1 MPSDVPSKE
10 PSPSRRW
17 VRAALL
23 VLGVAVLTAIVVS
36 TGVER
41 ILEAL
46 RDALPLIPVLL
57 ALDVLY
63 ATCEVLAHRS
73 VLGPRARE
81 IPLISFLRVSMMT
94 YCTSALAPLGRAGG
108 EVVRAMGFAPFVGAG
123 RATAAGANMQG
134 SVLIANALISIPCAI
149 AVGRVVGAA
158 HALTWLIAVN
168 ALGTLVLGSATW
180 ILSRS
185 KLGARIGARF
195 PKLRKLGFDLDEGA
209 RATKFELLFATFF
222 ATLSRFV
229 QVGQYALL
237 LLSVGGA
244 VTVSSVLVTMGIHLV
259 GAGFGD
265 MVPSQVG
272 VHEATYRLFADVI
285 GLADPAR
292 AVSIA
297 LLARIVSYL
306 VAGLCLI
313 SIPILARAETKRAE
327 SIESL

>member
-1 MPSDVPSKE
+1 MASDVPSKE
-10 PSPSRRW
+10 PSSSRPW

-23 VLGVAVLTAIVVS
+23 LLGVVVLTAIVVS
-36 TGVER
+36 TGVDR
-41 ILEAL
+41 VLEAL
-46 RDALPLIPVLL
+46 REALPLIPVLL
-57 ALDVLY
+57 VLDVFY
-63 ATCEVLAHRS
+63 ASFEVLAHRS

-81 IPLISFLRVSMMT
+81 IPLISFLRVSMVT
-94 YCTSALAPLGRAGG
+94 YCTAALAPLGRAGG
-108 EVVRAMGFAPFVGAG
+108 EVARAMGFAPFVGAG

-149 AVGRVVGAA
+149 AVARVVGAA
-158 HALTWLIAVN
+158 HALTWLIAAN
-168 ALGTLVLGSATW
+168 AFGTLVLGSATW

-185 KLGARIGARF
+185 KLGARLGARF
-195 PKLRKLGFDLDEGA
+195 PKLKKLGSDLDEGA
-209 RATKFELLFATFF
+209 RATKSELLRATLF
-222 ATLSRFV
+222 ATLSRGV
-229 QVGQYALL
+229 QVGQYAVL

-313 SIPILARAETKRAE
+313 SIPILTRAETKRAE
-327 SIESL
+327 SIEPV

>member
-1 MPSDVPSKE
+1 MPADEPAKAPST
-10 PSPSRRW
+10 SRPW

-23 VLGVAVLTAIVVS
+23 LLGVVVLTAVIVS

-41 ILEAL
+41 VLEAL
-46 RDALPLIPVLL
+46 REALPWVPVLI

-73 VLGPRARE
+73 VLGPRASE
-81 IPLISFLRVSMMT
+81 IPIASFVRVSMVT
-94 YCTSALAPLGRAGG
+94 YCTAALAPLGRAGG
-108 EVVRAMGFAPFVGAG
+108 EVARAMGFAPFVGAG

-134 SVLIANALISIPCAI
+134 SVLVANALISIPCAV
-149 AVGRVVGAA
+149 AVARIVGAT
-158 HALTWLIAVN
+158 HALTWLITAN

-185 KLGARIGARF
+185 KLGARMGARF
-195 PKLRKLGFDLDEGA
+195 PKLKKLGTELDEGA
-209 RATKFELLFATFF
+209 RATRFELIRATLL
-222 ATLSRFV
+222 ATLSRVV
-229 QVGQYALL
+229 QVGQYAVLL
-237 LLSVGGA
+237 LAVGGA
-244 VTVSSVLVTMGIHLV
+244 VSLSSVLVTMGIHLV

-297 LLARIVSYL
+297 LLARLVSYL

-313 SIPILARAETKRAE
+313 GIPVLTRAEAKRAE
-327 SIESL
+327 SIASV

>member
-1 MPSDVPSKE
+1 MPSDEPSKE
-10 PSPSRRW
+10 PSPSRSW
-17 VRAALL
+17 VRPALL
-23 VLGVAVLTAIVVS
+23 LLGVVVLTAIVVS

-41 ILEAL
+41 VLEAL
-46 RDALPLIPVLL
+46 RDALPFIPFLL
-57 ALDVLY
+57 VLDVLY

-81 IPLISFLRVSMMT
+81 IPLVSFVRVSMMT
-94 YCTSALAPLGRAGG
+94 YCTAALAPLGRAGG
-108 EVVRAMGFAPFVGAG
+108 EVVRAMGFSPFVGAG

-149 AVGRVVGAA
+149 AVARVVGVA
-158 HALTWLIAVN
+158 HALTWLITAN

-195 PKLRKLGFDLDEGA
+195 PKLKQLGAELDEGA
-209 RATKFELLFATFF
+209 RATRLELLRATLF
-222 ATLSRFV
+222 ATLSRVV
-229 QVGQYALL
+229 QVGQYAVL

-244 VTVSSVLVTMGIHLV
+244 VTLSSVLVTMGIHLV

-265 MVPSQVG
+265 MVPSQIG
-272 VHEATYRLFADVI
+272 VHEATYRIFADVI
-285 GLADPAR
+285 GLADPAH

-306 VAGLCLI
+306 VAGLCLTM
-313 SIPILARAETKRAE
+313 IPVLARAESKRTE
-327 SIESL
+327 SIKLV